1 MRPWQM
7 GTALVLAGGALAG
20 SAARQ
25 PAVAP
30 AAPEPVWLSDY
41 NTARAAAR
49 QNGKPIFLVFR

>member
-7 GTALVLAGGALAG
+7 GTALMLAGGTLAG

-25 PAVAP
+25 AAAP
-30 AAPEPVWLSDY
+30 ASQEPVWLSDY
-41 NTARAAAR
+41 NTARAAAQ